1 MEKLCII
8 YNFAQHYRTN
18 IFSLIDQEFDCD
30 FVFGDSMSD
39 VKKMDYALLHGTVTE
54 THTQWLGGG
63 WYYQPKVVSMLFAD
77 YSHYI
82 LLGETRALSTWL
94 FCILARMFF
103 PKKKVYFWSHG
114 WYGKETRMEKF
125 IKKILFRLP
134 NAGVFLYGN
143 YARELM
149 VREGF
154 NPDKLFVI
162 HNSLAYDKQLGIR
175 HKLSSSDIYYRH
187 FGNSCLN
194 LIFIGRLT
202 KVKRLD
208 LLMEALLE
216 LKKNG
221 CSYNLTLVGDGSEKE
236 NLQNLVRNY
245 DLGKN
250 VWFYGACYD
259 EMENAELIY
268 NADLCVSPGNVGL
281 TAMHSL
287 MFGTPVITHDNFPY
301 QMPEFE
307 AIHQGVT
314 GDFFEM
320 GNADSLA
327 ECISGWFDRHESDRD
342 RVREACYKE
351 IDTSWNPYFQ
361 IGVIKKYLRV

>member
-1 MEKLCII
+1 MKLCII
-8 YNFAQHYRTN
+8 YNFAQHYRAD
-18 IFSLIDQEFDCD
+18 IFKSIGDNFDCD
-30 FVFGDSMSD
+30 WLFGDLMGD
-39 VKKMDYALLHGTVTE
+39 VKKMDYSILRGDIKE
-54 THTQWLGGG
+54 THTVRLGGG
-63 WYYQPKVVSMLFAD
+63 WYWQPGVMQKLRKK
-77 YSHYI
+77 YTHYI

-94 FCILARMFF
+94 FCVFARAFY

-114 WYGKETRMEKF
+114 WYGKETRIEKF

-134 NAGVFLYGN
+134 NAGVFLYGD

-154 NPDKLFVI
+154 NPNKLFVI
-162 HNSLAYDKQLGIR
+162 HNSLAYDKQLEIR
-175 HKLSSSDIYYRH
+175 HKLFSSDIYYRH
-187 FGNSCLN
+187 FGNSGLN

-208 LLMEALLE
+208 LFMEALFE
-216 LKKNG
+216 LKKVG

-245 DLGKN
+245 DLEKN

-281 TAMHSL
+281 TAIHSL
-287 MFGTPVITHDNFPY
+287 MFGTPVITHNNFPY

-307 AIHQGVT
+307 AIHPGVT

-320 GNADSLA
+320 GNVESLSD
-327 ECISGWFDRHESDRD
+327 CIKDWFVLHRLDREKIRQY
-342 RVREACYKE
+342 CYNE
-351 IDTSWNPYFQ
+351 IDAYWNPYYQ
-361 IGVIKKYLRV
+361 LKALKQHLC